1 MANYSLVLGV
11 SKGSAEVIG
20 APIANG
26 GAKRIF
32 KQLIADNGI
41 AGATQY
47 EEVWLVDT
55 LQGRLRR
62 KGFVCGSAP
71 QDEAVEP
78 ARRRGRPPKAIV

>member
-20 APIANG
+20 NPIANG
-26 GAKRIF
+26 GAKRLF

-41 AGATQY
+41 AGVTQY

-78 ARRRGRPPKAIV
+78 ARRRGRPPKATV

>member
-11 SKGSAEVIG
+11 NKGSAEVIG
-20 APIANG
+20 NPIANG
-26 GAKRIF
+26 GAKRLF
-32 KQLIADNGI
+32 KQIIADNGI
-41 AGATQY
+41 AGVCQY

-71 QDEAVEP
+71 QAESAEP
-78 ARRRGRPPKAIV
+78 AKRRGRPPKAIV

>member
-11 SKGSAEVIG
+11 SKGEAEVIG
-20 APIANG
+20 NPIANG
-26 GAKRIF
+26 GAKRLF
-32 KQLIADNGI
+32 KQIIADNGI
-41 AGATQY
+41 AGVCQY

-71 QDEAVEP
+71 QADSAEP
-78 ARRRGRPPKAIV
+78 AKRRGRPPKATV